1 MTSLSAKTHLRIVH
15 TSQEETLYRI
25 QWLHAEQCGI
35 GSVILQSDTPTPQVV
50 YWVGAMLGAMASLYL
65 TGQVGQ
71 QTVDG
76 VSPGLAFLGGV
87 LVLVG
92 ARTASGCTRYAL
104 AVVD

>member
-1 MTSLSAKTHLRIVH
+1 MAYTLSNV
-15 TSQEETLYRI
+15 EY
-25 QWLHAEQCGI
+25 I
-35 GSVILQSDTPTPQVV
+35 GSVILQSDTCTPQVV

-104 AVVD
+104 YSSSRLVCNMDLKSCSISNIRI